1 MNKINTIIE
10 SISLACEFLHDP
22 TVNFAMQQNHVP
34 VVKRFRI
41 TNTNNFDLVNFKVK
55 IIAEPEFASV
65 WELTVASIPV
75 GQTVDLGVIDLQLS
89 PVFLAGLT
97 ERIEGRL
104 FVTIFK
110 DDSLIYSSQSPI
122 AILAYDEWNGVQ
134 TLPEI
139 IAAFVTPNHPEVA
152 KILRKAADILN
163 EWTGSP
169 SLDGYQSKD
178 PIRVRKQLAA
188 IYTALQQQNITYCVP
203 PASFEEK
210 GQKIRMPDVIK
221 EFHLATCLDLT
232 VLLAACVEAAGLN
245 PLIIFIKGHA
255 FPGAWLVEGS
265 FSESLQDDMTLLT
278 KRIAPGVQEIC
289 VLESTAITSRPNCS
303 FDDAV
308 ALGENNLS
316 NSDDFHFFVDV
327 RRARASQIRPLP
339 LRSQGTLTL
348 DDKTPSLETPITHR
362 APEDVEKPI
371 LITLEDKI
379 EGERTRLEQWE
390 RRLLDLS
397 LRNPLLNFRVTGTC
411 IPILKIEL
419 NELEDQLADGLD
431 FRIHP
436 RPADWEEN
444 LRDFKVFQQRQK
456 NDPMVKLLQEE
467 FSQQRLRADLTEKEL
482 SNRLTQLYRAAR
494 TSLEENG
501 ANTLYMALGSLVWYE
516 SEASQKPRYAPILL
530 LPMELV
536 RKSVQTGYVVRH
548 GDEDPQLN
556 ITLVEMLKQDFGIDI
571 SGLNPLPIDEHGI
584 DVRRIFTTIRRA
596 VMNKSRWDV
605 LEDAYLGL
613 FSFSKFVMWYDLKA
627 RAEALKRNKIV
638 SSLISGSLQWTPE
651 SNYIDDKK
659 LDETYHPRE
668 TICPISADSSQL
680 SAICSAGQ
688 GRSIVLHGPPGT
700 GKSQTITNI
709 IAHVLAQ
716 GKSALFVAEK
726 MAALTVVQRRLE
738 RIGLAPFCLEVHSNK
753 SKKKDILE
761 QLRKSLEIKRI
772 TSPQNWL
779 AEADRLAALR
789 NDLNKYA
796 HALHR
801 ERTIGHS
808 FFYGLARSVM
818 VRQSPAVVNFK
829 AEQVIDTTPE
839 KLQKWTEL
847 ARQLRI
853 AGEGCGHPCGHIWS
867 LSLCQ
872 DYLPQLRTQLADV
885 LLVLRGAINNLQKA
899 KAPVVRFFTLEEQDE
914 SYTAMV
920 NLFEL
925 AKHFLSTPPMP
936 GTMVHINDWD
946 DVRTAMESW
955 ISHGRIRDKLR
966 AGVYSRYTEQVA
978 KLNVA
983 GMQENLR
990 MVKQQWFAP
999 RFFGMRRITKTLRGM
1014 LKPGVTISSEQVEND
1029 LEQLRQLQ
1037 EEEGF
1042 LSSASD
1048 RARAMI
1054 GSLWRDGNADWDLVA
1069 NACVWTANLR
1079 KLSADIAGTD
1089 LEYMGRLRENWS
1101 RIMTELRE
1109 QLSIDGAYGKQFN
1122 SYIDAYNAFVNAW
1135 QAFVQLA
1142 MLDQEILAGSKN
1154 DRNWFEKL
1162 IEQVRRWEEN
1172 LDGVRDWCAWRRVR
1186 AEAIDAGLE
1195 PLVKP
1200 YEMGELVHDQVE
1212 PAYLR
1217 GFYQAWIESELA
1229 NDTVLSSFSRGL
1241 FEDKIR
1247 QFRELDE
1254 TYAQLT
1260 QQEVYA
1266 RLAARLPQ
1274 LNGDALQNS
1283 EIGILQREILK
1294 QRSHMA
1300 LRQLFSK
1307 IPNLL
1312 TRLKPCLLMSPISVA
1327 QYLDPAHSTFD
1338 LVIFDEASQVPTC
1351 DAVGAIARGKEAVIV
1366 GDPKQLPPTSFFMTM
1381 NTDDDDDGMAIK
1393 DLESILDDCLAIRM
1407 PEEHL
1412 RWHYRSQHE
1421 SLISFSNYQY
1431 YNNSLHTFPSP
1442 DDLTPA
1448 VKLIYLDGV
1457 YDRGKSKQN
1466 RAEADT
1472 IVAEVVQ
1479 RLLDPKLSKRSIGV
1493 VTFSQ
1498 AQQRLIEDLLDEQV
1512 RHNPEIECFF
1522 NSLVEE
1528 PVFVKNLENVQ
1539 GDERDVILFSIGYGP
1554 DAQGRISYNFG
1565 PLNRE
1570 GGWRRLNVAVS
1581 RARQEMMIFSTL
1593 RPDQLDLSRT
1603 NAKGVADLKA
1613 FLEYTERGK
1622 QALYAQLTAT
1632 VDAEHDTLFEEQVSL
1647 ALKERGHNV
1656 QAQVGCSGYKID
1668 LAIVE
1673 PERPGRYLLGIE
1685 CDGATYHR
1693 SKTARDRD
1701 KLREMVLRR
1710 LGWKIHRIWSTDWWE
1725 NPQREIDR
1733 VGEAIASAREKAEAD
1748 VPKRAS
1754 VLNAPPQA
1762 ALYARAITMPATIEK
1777 PSVDLNSKP
1786 YKLCRLPQVNP
1797 SQEEFYSSSSN
1808 QMITSQ
1814 IIQVVNE
1821 EGPISHSLLCR
1832 RVIQAW
1838 GMTRV
1843 GNRIDDR
1850 IREFCGKLKLPIT
1863 RIGRTNYYWPEKVN
1877 PVEYTL
1883 FRVPSHDNQTRRNI
1897 GDIPGEEM
1905 KNAALYVLR
1914 HQISLPEDDLVREVA
1929 RLFGYHRI
1937 GASGQK
1943 HIINGIG
1950 LLIKSGVVKRDGDTR
1965 VVLVK

>member
-1 MNKINTIIE
+1 MIE
-10 SISLACEFLHDP
+10 SISLTCEFLHDP

-34 VVKRFRI
+34 VVKRLRI
-41 TNTNNFDLVNFKVK
+41 TNSSNFDLVNFKVQ
-55 IIAEPEFASV
+55 ITAEPEFASV
-65 WELTVASIPV
+65 WEMSVASIHA
-75 GQTVDLGVIDLQLS
+75 GQTVDLGIIDLQLS
-89 PVFLAGLT
+89 PVFLAGLA

-104 FVTIFK
+104 FVNIFK
-110 DDSLIYSSQSPI
+110 DESPVYSSQSSI
-122 AILAYDEWNGVQ
+122 AILAYDEWNGAQ

-152 KILRKAADILN
+152 KILRKAADILK

-188 IYTALQQQNITYCVP
+188 IYAALQQQNITYCVP
-203 PASFEEK
+203 PASFEEQ
-210 GQKIRMPDVIK
+210 GQKIRMPDVIQ

-232 VLLAACVEAAGLN
+232 VLFATCAEAAGLN

-255 FPGAWLVEGS
+255 FPGAWLVGES
-265 FSESLQDDMTLLT
+265 FSESLQDDVTHLT

-339 LRSQGTLTL
+339 LRSQGRLTV
-348 DDKTPSLETPITHR
+348 DDKTPSLEMPITHQ

-371 LITLEDKI
+371 LITPEDKI

-411 IPILKIEL
+411 IPLLKVEL
-419 NELEDQLADGLD
+419 NELEDQLADGRD
-431 FRIHP
+431 FKIYP

-444 LRDFKVFQQRQK
+444 PRDARVFQRRQK

-467 FSQQRLRADLTEKEL
+467 LSQQRLRADLTEKDL

-516 SEASQKPRYAPILL
+516 SEVSQKLHYAPILL

-548 GDEDPQLN
+548 GDDDPQLN

-571 SGLNPLPIDEHGI
+571 SGLNPLPTDEHGI
-584 DVRRIFTTIRRA
+584 DVRKIFTTIRRS
-596 VMNKSRWDV
+596 VMNKPRWDV
-605 LEDAYLGL
+605 LENAYLGL
-613 FSFSKFVMWYDLKA
+613 FSFSKFVMWHDLKA
-627 RAEALKRNKIV
+627 RAEELKRNKIV

-651 SNYIDDKK
+651 SNYINDEK
-659 LDETYHPRE
+659 LDETCHPRE
-668 TICPISADSSQL
+668 IICPISADSSQL
-680 SAICSAGQ
+680 SAVRAAGQ

-716 GKSALFVAEK
+716 GKSVLFVAEK

-738 RIGLAPFCLEVHSNK
+738 QIGLAPFCVEVYSNK

-761 QLRKSLEIKRI
+761 QLRKSLEIEKI
-772 TSPQNWL
+772 TRPQNWL

-789 NDLNKYA
+789 DDLNKYV

-801 ERTIGHS
+801 KRTIGHS
-808 FFYGLARSVM
+808 FFYGLAESLA

-829 AEQVIDTTPE
+829 LEQVVDTTPE

-853 AGEGCGHPCGHIWS
+853 AGEGCGHPYGHVWS

-872 DYLPQLRTQLADV
+872 DYLPQLRTQLADA
-885 LLVLRGAINNLQKA
+885 LSVLRGAINNLLEA
-899 KAPVVRFFTLEEQDE
+899 RAPVVKFFTLAEQDE
-914 SYTAMV
+914 SFTAMV

-925 AKHFLSTPPMP
+925 AKQFLNTPPMP
-936 GTMVHINDWD
+936 GIMVRLNDWD
-946 DVRTAMESW
+946 DVRTAVESW
-955 ISHGRIRDKLR
+955 IIHGRIRDKLR
-966 AGVYSRYTEQVA
+966 AEVYSRYTGQVA
-978 KLNVA
+978 KLDVA

-990 MVKQQWFAP
+990 TVKQQWFIP

-1014 LKPGVTISSEQVEND
+1014 LKPGVTIGNEQVEND

-1037 EEEGF
+1037 EEESF

-1048 RARAMI
+1048 RAREMI
-1054 GSLWRDGNADWDLVA
+1054 GSLWRDGNANWDLVA

-1079 KLSADIAGTD
+1079 KLAVDIAGTN
-1089 LEYMGRLRENWS
+1089 LEYLGRLRENWS
-1101 RIMTELRE
+1101 RTMTEFRE
-1109 QLSIDGAYGKQFN
+1109 QLGLDGTYSKKLN
-1122 SYIDAYNAFVNAW
+1122 SYIDAYNAFASAW

-1142 MLDQEILAGSKN
+1142 MLDQEVLVNSKD
-1154 DRNWFEKL
+1154 DRNWFTQVL
-1162 IEQVRRWEEN
+1162 EQIHRWEEN
-1172 LDGVRDWCAWRRVR
+1172 LEGVRDWCAWRRVR
-1186 AEAIDAGLE
+1186 AEGVDAGLE
-1195 PLVKP
+1195 PLIKP
-1200 YEMGELVHDQVE
+1200 YEMGELAHDQVE
-1212 PAYLR
+1212 PAFLR
-1217 GFYQAWIESELA
+1217 GFYQAWIESEFA
-1229 NDTVLSSFSRGL
+1229 NDPVLSSFSRGL

-1254 TYAQLT
+1254 TFAQLT
-1260 QQEVYA
+1260 KQEVYA

-1274 LNGDALQNS
+1274 LNGDTLQNS
-1283 EIGILQREILK
+1283 EMGILQREILK
-1294 QRSHMA
+1294 QRNHMA

-1327 QYLDPAHSTFD
+1327 QYLDPAHSPFD

-1351 DAVGAIARGKEAVIV
+1351 EAVGAIARGKEAIIV
-1366 GDPKQLPPTSFFMTM
+1366 GDPNQLPPTSFFMTM
-1381 NTDDDDDGMAIK
+1381 NTDDDDGLDIK

-1448 VKLIYLDGV
+1448 VKIVYVEGV

-1466 RAEADT
+1466 RAEADA
-1472 IVAEVVQ
+1472 IVAEVVK
-1479 RLLDPKLSKRSIGV
+1479 RLLDPELSKRNIGV

-1512 RHNPEIECFF
+1512 RQNPEIECFF
-1522 NSLVEE
+1522 NSSVEE

-1539 GDERDVILFSIGYGP
+1539 GDERDVILFSVGYGP

-1581 RARQEMMIFSTL
+1581 RARQEMMVFSTL
-1593 RPDQLDLSRT
+1593 RSDQLDLSRT

-1613 FLEYTERGK
+1613 FLEYAERGK
-1622 QALYAQLTAT
+1622 QALYMQHTAT
-1632 VDAEHDTLFEEQVSL
+1632 ADAEHDTLFEEQVSL
-1647 ALKERGHNV
+1647 ALKEKGYKV

-1668 LAIVE
+1668 LAIVD
-1673 PERPGRYLLGIE
+1673 PDRPGRYLLGIE

-1701 KLREMVLRR
+1701 KLREMVLRK

-1725 NPQREIDR
+1725 NQQRELDR
-1733 VGEAIASAREKAEAD
+1733 VEVAIASARRDAGAD
-1748 VPKRAS
+1748 VPKRVS
-1754 VLNAPPQA
+1754 VVKTPPPTA
-1762 ALYARAITMPATIEK
+1762 RYARAVTIPTTVEK
-1777 PSVDLNSKP
+1777 PCLQP
-1786 YKLCRLPQVNP
+1786 
-1797 SQEEFYSSSSN
+1797 
-1808 QMITSQ
+1808 
-1814 IIQVVNE
+1814 
-1821 EGPISHSLLCR
+1821 
-1832 RVIQAW
+1832 
-1838 GMTRV
+1838 
-1843 GNRIDDR
+1843 
-1850 IREFCGKLKLPIT
+1850 
-1863 RIGRTNYYWPEKVN
+1863 
-1877 PVEYTL
+1877 
-1883 FRVPSHDNQTRRNI
+1883 
-1897 GDIPGEEM
+1897 
-1905 KNAALYVLR
+1905 
-1914 HQISLPEDDLVREVA
+1914 
-1929 RLFGYHRI
+1929 
-1937 GASGQK
+1937 
-1943 HIINGIG
+1943 
-1950 LLIKSGVVKRDGDTR
+1950 
-1965 VVLVK
+1965 

>member
-1 MNKINTIIE
+1 MIKSN
-10 SISLACEFLHDP
+10 SLTCEFLHDR

-41 TNTNNFDLVNFKVK
+41 TNASNFDLVNFKVK
-55 IIAEPEFASV
+55 VTAEPEFASV
-65 WELTVASIPV
+65 WEITVAAIPA
-75 GQTVDLGVIDLQLS
+75 GQTVDLGVVELQLS
-89 PVFLAGLT
+89 PVYLAGLT

-110 DDSLIYSSQSPI
+110 DNSLIYSSQSPI
-122 AILAYDEWNGVQ
+122 AILAYDEWNGSQ

-152 KILRKAADILN
+152 KILRKAADILK
-163 EWTGSP
+163 EWTGNP
-169 SLDGYQSKD
+169 SLDSYQSKE

-188 IYTALQQQNITYCVP
+188 IYAALQQQNITYCVP
-203 PASFEEK
+203 PASFEEQ
-210 GQKIRMPDVIK
+210 GQKIRMPDVIQD
-221 EFHLATCLDLT
+221 FHLATCLDLT
-232 VLLAACVEAAGLN
+232 VLFAACAEAAGLN
-245 PLIIFIKGHA
+245 PLIILIKGHA
-255 FPGAWLVEGS
+255 FPGIWLVEES
-265 FSESLQDDMTLLT
+265 FPESLQDDVTLLT

-289 VLESTAITSRPNCS
+289 VLESTAITSEPDCS

-308 ALGENNLS
+308 ALGENNLR
-316 NSDDFHFFVDV
+316 NLDDFHFFVDI

-339 LRSQGTLTL
+339 LRTQSGII
-348 DDKTPSLETPITHR
+348 DDKTTLLETSTTHQ
-362 APEDVEKPI
+362 APEDIEEPI
-371 LITLEDKI
+371 LITPEDKI
-379 EGERTRLEQWE
+379 EDERTRLEQWE

-411 IPILKIEL
+411 VPLLTVEL
-419 NELEDQLADGLD
+419 NELEDQLADGRD
-431 FRIHP
+431 FKIHP
-436 RPADWEEN
+436 RPADWEGN
-444 LRDFKVFQQRQK
+444 PRDARLFQRRQK
-456 NDPMVKLLQEE
+456 NDPLVELLQEE

-501 ANTLYMALGSLVWYE
+501 ANTLYMALGLLVWYE
-516 SEASQKPRYAPILL
+516 SEVSQKPRYAPILL
-530 LPMELV
+530 LPMEII
-536 RKSVQTGYVVRH
+536 RKSVQTGFVVRL
-548 GDEDPQLN
+548 GEDDPQLN

-571 SGLNPLPIDEHGI
+571 SGLNPLPTDEHGI
-584 DVRRIFTTIRRA
+584 DVMRVFTAIRRA

-627 RAEALKRNKIV
+627 RAEELKRNKIV

-651 SNYIDDKK
+651 SNYIDGEKI
-659 LDETYHPRE
+659 DETYHPRE
-668 TICPISADSSQL
+668 IICPISVDSSQL
-680 SAICSAGQ
+680 TAICAAGQ

-716 GKSALFVAEK
+716 GKSVLFVAEK

-738 RIGLAPFCLEVHSNK
+738 QIELAPFCLEVHSNK

-761 QLRKSLEIKRI
+761 QLRKSFEVGR
-772 TSPQNWL
+772 TARPQNWL
-779 AEADRLAALR
+779 AEAERLAALR
-789 NDLNKYA
+789 DDLNKYV

-801 ERTIGHS
+801 KRIIGHS
-808 FFYGLARSVM
+808 YFDGLARSVM
-818 VRQSPAVVNFK
+818 VRQIPAVVNFK
-829 AEQVIDTTPE
+829 ATQVVDSTSE

-853 AGEGCGHPCGHIWS
+853 AGEGCGHPYGHVWT

-872 DYLPQLRTQLADV
+872 DYLPQLRTQLADA
-885 LLVLRGAINNLQKA
+885 LSALRRAINNLQKVRT
-899 KAPVVRFFTLEEQDE
+899 PVVKFFTLAEQDD
-914 SYTAMV
+914 SFNTMV
-920 NLFEL
+920 YLFEL
-925 AKHFLSTPPMP
+925 AKQFLSTPPMP
-936 GTMVHINDWD
+936 GTMVNINDWD
-946 DVRTAMESW
+946 NVRTAVESW

-966 AGVYSRYTEQVA
+966 AEVYSRYTEQVA
-978 KLNVA
+978 KLDVA
-983 GMQENLR
+983 GMQENIR
-990 MVKQQWFAP
+990 TVKHQWFIP
-999 RFFGMRRITKTLRGM
+999 RFFGMQRITKTLRGM
-1014 LKPGVTISSEQVEND
+1014 LKPGVTIGSEQVEND
-1029 LEQLRQLQ
+1029 LGHLRELQ

-1042 LSSASD
+1042 LSSSSD
-1048 RARAMI
+1048 RAREML

-1069 NACVWTANLR
+1069 NASVWTANLR
-1079 KLSADIAGTD
+1079 KIAADISGTN
-1089 LEYMGRLRENWS
+1089 LEFTVKLRENWS
-1101 RIMTELRE
+1101 RTITESRE
-1109 QLSIDGAYGKQFN
+1109 QLGPDGAYSKQLI
-1122 SYIDAYNAFVNAW
+1122 SYIDAYNAFAAAW

-1142 MLDQEILAGSKN
+1142 MLDQELLAGSKN
-1154 DRNWFEKL
+1154 DRKWFATIL
-1162 IEQVRRWEEN
+1162 EQTRQWEEN
-1172 LDGVRDWCAWRRVR
+1172 LDGLRDWCAWRRVR
-1186 AEAIDAGLE
+1186 AEAVDAGLE

-1200 YEMGELVHDQVE
+1200 YEMGGLAHDQVE
-1212 PAYLR
+1212 SAFLR
-1217 GFYQAWIESELA
+1217 GFYQTWIENELA

-1254 TYAQLT
+1254 TFAQLT
-1260 QQEVYA
+1260 RQEVYA
-1266 RLAARLPQ
+1266 RLAAQLPQ

-1283 EIGILQREILK
+1283 EMGILQREILK
-1294 QRSHMA
+1294 QRNHMA

-1327 QYLDPAHSTFD
+1327 QYLDPAHSPFD

-1351 DAVGAIARGKEAVIV
+1351 DAVGAIARGKEAIIV

-1381 NTDDDDDGMAIK
+1381 NTDDDDDGQAIK
-1393 DLESILDDCLAIRM
+1393 DLESILDDCLAISM

-1448 VKLIYLDGV
+1448 VQLIHVDGV

-1466 RAEADT
+1466 RAEADAVVT
-1472 IVAEVVQ
+1472 EVV
-1479 RLLDPKLSKRSIGV
+1479 RRMLDPVLSKRSIGV

-1498 AQQRLIEDLLDEQV
+1498 VQQRLIEDLLDEQV
-1512 RHNPEIECFF
+1512 RQNTELECFY
-1522 NSLVEE
+1522 NSSVEE

-1539 GDERDVILFSIGYGP
+1539 GDERDVILFSVGYGP

-1581 RARQEMMIFSTL
+1581 RARQEMLVFSTV

-1613 FLEYTERGK
+1613 FLEFAEHGK
-1622 QALYAQLTAT
+1622 QSLYAQRTSTA
-1632 VDAEHDTLFEEQVSL
+1632 DAEHDSLFEEQVNL
-1647 ALKERGHNV
+1647 ALKDRNHNV

-1668 LAIVE
+1668 LAIVD
-1673 PERPGRYLLGIE
+1673 PDFPGRYLLGIE

-1701 KLREMVLRR
+1701 KLREMVLRK

-1725 NPQREIDR
+1725 NPQREIGR
-1733 VGEAIASAREKAEAD
+1733 VEEAISSARKKSVVD
-1748 VPKRAS
+1748 VPKSAS
-1754 VLNAPPQA
+1754 VVNTPPPTAP
-1762 ALYARAITMPATIEK
+1762 YARSVTMPATVEK
-1777 PSVDLNSKP
+1777 PSVTMNNSS
-1786 YKLCRLPQVNP
+1786 YKLCRVSQVNRP
-1797 SQEEFYSSSSN
+1797 QEEFYWSSSN

-1814 IIQVVNE
+1814 IIQVINE
-1821 EGPISHSLLCR
+1821 EGPISYSLLCR
-1832 RVIQAW
+1832 RIIQVW

-1843 GNRIDDR
+1843 GNRIDER

-1863 RIGRTNYYWPEKVN
+1863 RIGRAKYYWPEKVD

-1883 FRVPSHDNQTRRNI
+1883 FRVPSDDNQTRRNI
-1897 GDIPGEEM
+1897 DDIPGEEM
-1905 KNAALYVLR
+1905 KNAALHVLR
-1914 HQISLPEDDLVREVA
+1914 QQISLPEDALVREVA

-1937 GASGQK
+1937 GAAGQQ

-1950 LLIKSGVVKRDGDTR
+1950 LLIKGGVAKRDGDTR
-1965 VVLVK
+1965 IVLVK